1 MVSFV
6 VDRKKIK
13 GSIDYF
19 EFDSDG
25 YVYYPKFKSIINDSG
40 VTIRSKILT
49 NIILYNFDTI
59 FDKMTKSIYAYV
71 TSDEDDDDTI
81 SMLLDEISRLKSI
94 IDFEY
99 KKHLTI
105 EKYKEYL
112 NKLYYLDTEL
122 KRKKTILKFNQEIDY
137 EMHHGRSR

>member
-19 EFDSDG
+19 EFYSDV

-81 SMLLDEISRLKSI
+81 SMLLDEVSRLKSI
-94 IDFEY
+94 IDYEY

-105 EKYKEYL
+105 EKNKEYL

-137 EMHHGRSR
+137 EMHRGRSR